1 LQNSLAKRK
10 STDVKRD
17 DMSVFM
23 RFRRVV
29 PADTTVQ
36 VSCMAVMLSGKT
48 VKVNRTIVIRLN
60 NPAAEKSISTES
72 ENSFVFTL
80 HRCVSGKDGK
90 E

>member
-1 LQNSLAKRK
+1 
-10 STDVKRD
+10 
-17 DMSVFM
+17 MSVFM

-48 VKVNRTIVIRLN
+48 VKENRMIDILLN
-60 NPAAEKSISTES
+60 NPAAEKSRPTES

-80 HRCVSGKDGK
+80 HRCVAGSIP
-90 E
+90 